1 MKIYTMSFIL
11 LCVLH
16 CIMKTTR
23 AEQHTLQY
31 LYTLR
36 SAPEDKPEF
45 EITTVFDGLIISHCE
60 SPTFRDQSRQEW
72 IHQAFSAEEWK
83 NRDRFCE
90 GEYYFHKTL
99 TEKIQQ
105 IINTTNGLI
114 QRERSCTADDSEVS
128 MRDRWG
134 VNAED
139 FLTLD
144 PFTLKWLSE
153 SSLARTVRS
162 EFNQMKF
169 MAPSLK
175 NFLSEECK
183 PTLMKLKKKKAD
195 YLKQNQSPD
204 VYVFG
209 KSSHDSDTLSL
220 RCYVSHRYLPGVRV
234 RLTLDGKVLDKN
246 VDISSP
252 APNMDGS
259 LQIRLQTETSMKQ
272 PDRYHC
278 MVDTD
283 NLHIPV
289 GWDGQT
295 LDKKTLHQEHV
306 SKELQLHYLAYVGI
320 AVMLVLMAAV
330 ITLLVG
336 VAVKGGT
343 IVGKKDYVKRN
354 KNINNVV
361 QLYFLFAQ
369 SEEKWER
376 EAEADD
382 EYYGPVRFN
391 YGNSQSN
398 RANL

>member
-16 CIMKTTR
+16 CIVKTTR

-36 SAPEDKPEF
+36 SAPEDEPEF

-60 SPTFRDQSRQEW
+60 SPNFRDQSRQEW

-90 GEYYFHKTL
+90 GEHYFHKTL

-105 IINTTNGLI
+105 TINTTNTLI
-114 QRERSCTADDSEVS
+114 QRQRSCTADGSEVS
-128 MRDRWG
+128 MKDRWG

-144 PFTLKWLSE
+144 LVTLKWRSD

-169 MAPSLK
+169 MVPSLK
-175 NFLSEECK
+175 DFLLKECK

-204 VYVFG
+204 LYVFG
-209 KSSHDSDTLSL
+209 KSSHDRDTVSL
-220 RCYVSHRYLPGVRV
+220 FCYVSHKYLPGVRV
-234 RLTLDGKVLDKN
+234 RLTLDGEVLDKN

-259 LQIRLQTETSMKQ
+259 LQIRLQTETSVKQ

-283 NLHIPV
+283 NLHIAI

-295 LDKKTLHQEHV
+295 LDKKTLHQQHV
-306 SKELQLHYLAYVGI
+306 SKEFRLHYLAYVGI
-320 AVMLVLMAAV
+320 AVILVLIVVV
-330 ITLLVG
+330 ITFLVG
-336 VAVKGGT
+336 VAVKGG
-343 IVGKKDYVKRN
+343 ILVGKKDYVKRN
-354 KNINNVV
+354 KSINNAV
-361 QLYFLFAQ
+361 QFFFLLVQ
-369 SEEKWER
+369 SEEQWGR
-376 EAEADD
+376 EAKADD
-382 EYYGPVRFN
+382 EYYE
-391 YGNSQSN
+391 
-398 RANL
+398 

>member
-1 MKIYTMSFIL
+1 MKICTMSFIL
-11 LCVLH
+11 LCVLY
-16 CIMKTTR
+16 CMVKAAR

-36 SAPEDKPEF
+36 SAPEDEPEF

-60 SPTFRDQSRQEW
+60 SPSFRDQSRQEW
-72 IHQAFSAEEWK
+72 IHQAFNAEEWK

-99 TEKIQQ
+99 IEKIQQ

-128 MRDRWG
+128 MSDRWG

-144 PFTLKWLSE
+144 PVTLKWRSE

-162 EFNQMKF
+162 EFNQKKF

-175 NFLSEECK
+175 SFLSEECK
-183 PTLMKLKKKKAD
+183 PTVMTLKKKKAD

-204 VYVFG
+204 LYVFG
-209 KSSHDSDTLSL
+209 KSSPDSDTVSL
-220 RCYVSHRYLPGVRV
+220 RCYVSHKFLPGVRV
-234 RLTLDGKVLDKN
+234 RLTLDGEVLDKN
-246 VDISSP
+246 VDVSSP
-252 APNMDGS
+252 SPNMDGS

-283 NLHIPV
+283 NLHVSI

-295 LDKKTLHQEHV
+295 LDEKTLHQEQV
-306 SKELQLHYLAYVGI
+306 SKEFHLHYL
-320 AVMLVLMAAV
+320 VLFLIVVV
-330 ITLLVG
+330 ITLLVV
-336 VAVKGGT
+336 VAVKGG
-343 IVGKKDYVKRN
+343 IFAGKKDYVKRN
-354 KNINNVV
+354 KSINNAV
-361 QLYFLFAQ
+361 QVFLSLVQ
-369 SEEKWER
+369 SEEEWER

-382 EYYGPVRFN
+382 EYHGPMRFII
-391 YGNSQSN
+391 
-398 RANL
+398 RILRKTELVT